1 MFRTN
6 PITRSPYLNNAYKLR
21 NKSQTVR
28 MNSIRKDIKLC
39 LFFNSMTRPVNI
51 SSAFQWTKEYI
62 QLLMY
67 SSKNCS
73 WPKGTKLTDNVW
85 EFILI
90 LGCPRANKS
99 MMKYF
104 KMIVRKTPCGSEGRT
119 ALVPFLLQCSPWGLT
134 EATFQQ
140 SPYLSSGFSPC
151 LVQPLSLSLKF
162 SP

>member
-28 MNSIRKDIKLC
+28 MNSTRKDIKLC

-67 SSKNCS
+67 SSTNCS
-73 WPKGTKLTDNVW
+73 WPKETIDW
-85 EFILI
+85 QC
-90 LGCPRANKS
+90 LGVHPHPGLPQSQQINDEVFQSDYEKN
-99 MMKYF
+99 
-104 KMIVRKTPCGSEGRT
+104 TLWSEGRT

-140 SPYLSSGFSPC
+140 SPYLSLGFSPC